1 MSEKN
6 LSQAIRERMRAGN
19 KRFWAGDN
27 VSDYITPW
35 DKEMLINEATGAFEQ
50 VLDTFFPIV

>member
-6 LSQAIRERMRAGN
+6 LSQAIRERMQAGN

-35 DKEMLINEATGAFEQ
+35 DKEMLSTKQPEHLNKCLTRC
-50 VLDTFFPIV
+50 